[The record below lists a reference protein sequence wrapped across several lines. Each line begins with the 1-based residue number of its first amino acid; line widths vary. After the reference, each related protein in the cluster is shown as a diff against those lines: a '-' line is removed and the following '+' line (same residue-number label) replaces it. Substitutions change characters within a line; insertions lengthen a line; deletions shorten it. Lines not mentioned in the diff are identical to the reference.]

1 MFSNCSS
8 ALQQLLIIGQPNN
21 GGNLDTEIEDLFKI
35 FGNQIIK
42 HGTDL

>member
-1 MFSNCSS
+1 MLINCCS
-8 ALQQLLIIGQPNN
+8 ALQQQLIFGQPNN
-21 GGNLDTEIEDLFKI
+21 RGNLDREIEDLFKI